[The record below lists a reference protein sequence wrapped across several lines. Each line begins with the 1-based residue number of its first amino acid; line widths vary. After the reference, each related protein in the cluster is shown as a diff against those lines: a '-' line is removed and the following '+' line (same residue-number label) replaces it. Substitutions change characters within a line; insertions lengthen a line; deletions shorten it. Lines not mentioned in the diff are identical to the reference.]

1 MKANPSRNTLRL
13 IRELDVGLGI
23 GDPVS
28 VRPVLRKVGV
38 DRITV
43 KRDGDGW
50 VFDGFA
56 DLGRLVQS
64 AHAKG
69 GEAPSGSI
77 NRAGAGALPT
87 GARLR
92 RPPTPAAR

>member
-13 IRELDVGLGI
+13 IRYLDVGLGI

-28 VRPVLRKVGV
+28 VRQVLRKVGV
-38 DRITV
+38 DRIAV

-56 DLGRLVQS
+56 DLRRLVQS

-69 GEAPSGSI
+69 GRSP
-77 NRAGAGALPT
+77 
-87 GARLR
+87 LR
-92 RPPTPAAR
+92 VN